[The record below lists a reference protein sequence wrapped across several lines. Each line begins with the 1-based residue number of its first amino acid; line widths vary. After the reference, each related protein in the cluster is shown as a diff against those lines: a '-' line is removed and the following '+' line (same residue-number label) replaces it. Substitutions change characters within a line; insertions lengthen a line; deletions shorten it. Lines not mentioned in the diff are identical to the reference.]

1 VDLWITSPCYADDP
15 QVHAAVGHAP
25 HGTGRHRFEWPART
39 SKALAAAL
47 RRLGLDDDVG
57 RFDQFLRGAIEGRE
71 WSKFEFTRH
80 LSLALNSLVEFGAR
94 HGISREQLSHIGW
107 NDLDA
112 IRRSAPGGDI
122 GQYLAAQAREGTAF
136 YRTMRAVELP
146 PLILSKDDIRC
157 FVRQEDKA
165 NFIGSGKAIA
175 AVLDLSEH
183 PEPSHADLEGKI
195 VIIQQAD
202 PGYDWLFLR
211 QIAGLITVYGGANS
225 HMAIRT
231 AEFGLP
237 AAIGIGEVTYEHI
250 RGARSIMLDCESRQL
265 SVLQ

>member
-1 VDLWITSPCYADDP
+1 MRAGW
-15 QVHAAVGHAP
+15 
-25 HGTGRHRFEWPART
+25 GRAQPE
-39 SKALAAAL
+39 
-47 RRLGLDDDVG
+47 
-57 RFDQFLRGAIEGRE
+57 
-71 WSKFEFTRH
+71 
-80 LSLALNSLVEFGAR
+80 LALSTAQLTALVQPAFPGQSVVGSTPVR
-94 HGISREQLSHIGW
+94 GGLV
-107 NDLDA
+107 NTN
-112 IRRSAPGGDI
+112 IR
-122 GQYLAAQAREGTAF
+122 
-136 YRTMRAVELP
+136 V
-146 PLILSKDDIRC
+146 
-157 FVRQEDKA
+157 
-165 NFIGSGKAIA
+165 
-175 AVLDLSEH
+175 DLSEH